1 MSDPIHIDLRN
12 LTREKLAECKP
23 HLGKW
28 RYSAPCVLGTLM
40 PEDKRGRLDREPV
53 TAIVVLLGVGTVTMP
68 EDQLDDACDLQCA
81 FDLRD
86 WHAVERIAAKWMD
99 QAVSK

>member
-1 MSDPIHIDLRN
+1 MSDPIHIDLRD
-12 LTREKLAECKP
+12 LTPEKLAECKP
-23 HLGKW
+23 HMGTC
-28 RYSAPCVLGTLM
+28 RYSAPCVIGTLA
-40 PEDKRGRLDREPV
+40 PEAERVRMDTAGGTIGWLLDR
-53 TAIVVLLGVGTVTMP
+53 GTVTMP
-68 EDQLDDACDLQCA
+68 EDQLDDACDLQRA